1 MPLDNKAVNTA
12 QSATPQR
19 FLARQPVFNR
29 QRHVIG
35 YELLFRSGWQ
45 NFFSGEKQEA
55 TRQTLDNYLCMGIES
70 LASGQLAFLNCTY
83 EALVNRW
90 VSLLPPE
97 TTVLEI
103 LEDIEPTPELIEVC
117 IQLHGQGY
125 RFALDD
131 FVPRPE
137 WAPLLQIASYVK
149 VDFQATDAAQRREI
163 HQMVRTSKAAL
174 LAEKVEDQEC
184 FNLAVSEGYKFFQ
197 GYFFCRPVIM
207 ARRELPTGRLNYVRL
222 LAELARENLN
232 LDVIAQIVQL
242 EPSLSYRLLVLAN
255 SARWGRRV
263 EVTSVHEAFMWVGER
278 RFRALVAVAAS
289 CANSAMPSA
298 LVNLSLER
306 ARFCELLAPLVGQSP
321 SEQFMLGV
329 LSLLDAIIESP
340 MEVIAKSLPLRAE
353 ARAALLGEN
362 NAVAVPLNLFRSL
375 EGGAWDACSA
385 ASAGLGV
392 SEETLASLYFDSV
405 KWATELVAAS

>member
-1 MPLDNKAVNTA
+1 
-12 QSATPQR
+12 
-19 FLARQPVFNR
+19 
-29 QRHVIG
+29 
-35 YELLFRSGWQ
+35 
-45 NFFSGEKQEA
+45 
-55 TRQTLDNYLCMGIES
+55 
-70 LASGQLAFLNCTY
+70 
-83 EALVNRW
+83 
-90 VSLLPPE
+90 
-97 TTVLEI
+97 
-103 LEDIEPTPELIEVC
+103 
-117 IQLHGQGY
+117 
-125 RFALDD
+125 
-131 FVPRPE
+131 
-137 WAPLLQIASYVK
+137 
-149 VDFQATDAAQRREI
+149 
-163 HQMVRTSKAAL
+163 
-174 LAEKVEDQEC
+174 
-184 FNLAVSEGYKFFQ
+184 
-197 GYFFCRPVIM
+197 
-207 ARRELPTGRLNYVRL
+207 
-222 LAELARENLN
+222 
-232 LDVIAQIVQL
+232 VQL

-362 NAVAVPLNLFRSL
+362 NAVAVPLNLFRSF
-375 EGGAWDACSA
+375 EGGAWDTCIATSV
-385 ASAGLGV
+385 GLGV